1 MYKYVVSD
9 GGKEWEVFR
18 FPFELVDSNMFF
30 LPSGNT
36 GIVIDPNE
44 NDELLEVFGKY
55 GTRRILIVLTHEHYD
70 HTIGVEWLQSKIDSW
85 LFCHKACADAIATE
99 KGNNPKT
106 LAILLTI
113 RDAADGGHRRDE
125 FMATA
130 KRYVLKAD
138 ETFDSFRELTVGGI
152 DLICYPTPG
161 HSKGSAIYFLG
172 DKCVFTG
179 DSLIQHTPTIL
190 KLPGSDKEVFQNI
203 TKPFLKSLDKKKMV
217 FPGHG
222 EPFRLGEAD
231 YLYK

>member
-190 KLPGSDKEVFQNI
+190 KLPGSDKE
-203 TKPFLKSLDKKKMV
+203 
-217 FPGHG
+217 
-222 EPFRLGEAD
+222 RLGEAD